1 MKKKAIK
8 KNNLSVPEKYMQDVL
23 RGKIDVS
30 VYAKKAVERHAGD
43 LKKKKFPYV
52 FSPEEGQ
59 RVIDYFGFLRH
70 SKGEWAGTVFRLEPW
85 QQFLLYVIFGW
96 RKKSDGTRRFR
107 TVYLEV
113 PRKDGKTTIAAGV
126 GLYLVDGDE
135 EPGAEVYVAATKFD
149 QAKICHSE
157 AIRMVKSSPLL
168 RDHITIHRNNLSIE
182 ETNSKFE
189 PVGRDHDTL
198 DGLNIHGAI
207 IDELHVHKTR
217 EMWDV
222 IDTGTGSRRQPLIF
236 CITTAGFD
244 RNTICWENHQYV
256 EKILDGIV
264 EDETFFG
271 MIYGIDEGDNW
282 NDEKIWAKANPNY
295 GVSVYAH
302 DLKRKAKKAEEMPS
316 ALNAFLRKHLNIWT
330 QSETAWLTHELWA
343 ACASPVDTDGLK
355 GRICYGG
362 LDLSTNIDV
371 TAFVLVFPPETEH
384 DQYKVLC
391 RFFIPQDS
399 IEARVRRDQVP
410 YDVWVRQGFI
420 MATPGNRIDL
430 AFVINQI
437 DQDAT
442 TYDLM
447 QIAYDRW
454 GAAQI
459 VNDLQDLGYD
469 KQPGDDDEQIAR
481 CLVRFGQGYASM
493 SPPAKEL
500 ERLVL
505 GKEIAHGG
513 NPVLAWMMS
522 NVIMSE
528 DPAGNIKP
536 NKEKSSE
543 KIDGVVA
550 LLMGLDRAIRHQ
562 HEKIV
567 YNDRG
572 ILFL

>member
-1 MKKKAIK
+1 VASPPEQYIK
-8 KNNLSVPEKYMQDVL
+8 DVL
-23 RGKIDVS
+23 SGKILVS
-30 VYAKKAVERHAGD
+30 EYARKAVERHVND
-43 LKKKKFPYV
+43 LKKQGTKKFSFTFDP
-52 FSPEEGQ
+52 SEGQ
-59 RVIDYFGFLRH
+59 RVIKFFSLLRH
-70 SKGEWAGTVFRLEPW
+70 SKGEWAGSVFQLAPW
-85 QQFLLYVIFGW
+85 QEFLIYVVFGW
-96 RKKSDGTRRFR
+96 RTIEKTRRFR

-113 PRKDGKTTIAAGV
+113 PRKNGKTTLAAGI
-126 GLYLVDGDE
+126 GLYLLRGDN
-135 EPGAEVYVAATKFD
+135 EPGAEIYAAATKYD
-149 QAKICHSE
+149 QAKLCHTE
-157 AIRMVKSSPLL
+157 AVRMVKSSPGL
-168 RDHITIHRNNLSIE
+168 RGRISVYRNNLSID

-244 RNTICWENHQYV
+244 RQSICWENHEYV
-256 EKILDGIV
+256 EKILDGIIN
-264 EDETFFG
+264 DETFFG
-271 MIYGIDEGDNW
+271 IIYTVDEGDNW
-282 NDEKIWAKANPNY
+282 NDESTWAKANPNY
-295 GVSVYAH
+295 GISVYAH
-302 DLKRKAKKAEEMPS
+302 DLKRKAKKAAEMPS
-316 ALNAFLRKHLNIWT
+316 ALNAFLRKHLDIWT
-330 QSETAWLTHELWA
+330 QSETAWLTHELWG
-343 ACASPVDTDGLK
+343 ACSMPVDPDGLK
-355 GRICYGG
+355 GRMCYAG

-371 TAFVLVFPPETEH
+371 TAFVMVFPPETEN
-384 DQYKVLC
+384 DQFKVLC

-399 IEARVRRDQVP
+399 IEVRVRRDRVP

-430 AFVINQI
+430 KFVVDQI

-454 GAAQI
+454 GAAQ
-459 VNDLQDLGYD
+459 VVADLQELGYD
-469 KQPGDDDEQIAR
+469 EEPGDDDEQIAR

-493 SPPAKEL
+493 SSPAKEL

-505 GKEIAHGG
+505 GREIAHGG
-513 NPVLAWMMS
+513 NPVLTWMMS

-536 NKEKSSE
+536 DKKKSTE

-562 HEKIV
+562 HEKSV
-567 YNDRG
+567 YEERG